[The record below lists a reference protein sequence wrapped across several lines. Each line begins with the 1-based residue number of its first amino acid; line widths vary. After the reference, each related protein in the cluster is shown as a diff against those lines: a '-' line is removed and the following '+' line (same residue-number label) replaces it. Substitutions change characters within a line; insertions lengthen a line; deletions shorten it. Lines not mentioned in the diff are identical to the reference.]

1 MQISDCSS
9 MCNSKIMAEKPR
21 LVKMLL
27 DLVSRLVNKSG
38 SRRGSNTFWA
48 DQDNTETEY
57 PESFEKLMQFLCFPV
72 GGKL

>member
-9 MCNSKIMAEKPR
+9 MCNSRIMVEKPR

-57 PESFEKLMQFLCFPV
+57 PESFEKLI
-72 GGKL
+72 